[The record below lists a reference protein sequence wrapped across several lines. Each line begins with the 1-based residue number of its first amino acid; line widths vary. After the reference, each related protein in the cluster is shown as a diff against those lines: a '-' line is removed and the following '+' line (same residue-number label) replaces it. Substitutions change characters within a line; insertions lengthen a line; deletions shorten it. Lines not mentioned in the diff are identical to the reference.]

1 MISKLKILISIVL
14 ITCNLQAVD
23 FSYSPLGVGGKA
35 ADFTRF
41 VDPMIGSDYHGN
53 VFVGASVPFGMVQ
66 LGPTNM
72 SKGWHWCS
80 GYHYSDS
87 TIIGFAHT
95 HLNGTGIGDLGDI
108 LFMPTTGKPT
118 TFKGTF
124 SDLSKGYV
132 SKFSHSH
139 EKVQPGYYSV
149 LLQKYGINAELTAT
163 SRGGYHRYTFPKC
176 AESNIIIDLGEGID
190 WDEPTETML
199 KQIDAHTIEGYRY
212 SRGWAKNQ
220 KVYFRAEFSKDMRF
234 TKVVEPVF
242 RSRSK
247 DSLNVQKAV
256 LQFST
261 SKDEIVEAKVAL
273 SYVSCENAA
282 QNLKAELPNWDF
294 KKTVADAQAKWNAEL
309 SKIQIQTRDKKV
321 RTMFYTSLFRTMIS
335 PSKFCDVNGDY
346 RGADGKVYQANGFVP
361 HTIFSLWDTYRTFH
375 PLQTIINQKRT
386 ADWVNSLLDI
396 TEKQSSLPIWHLV
409 GNETGTMVGVH
420 SIPVIVDAIL
430 KNINGI
436 DAERA
441 YKLVR
446 TFEQRNDR
454 GLKFVRE
461 QGWIPADKENWSVS
475 KALEYAIDDYAIA
488 LLAKQLGKE
497 EDYQLFS
504 KRAKYYAHYFDN
516 ELGFMRGKLAD
527 GTFRKEYNPSFSL
540 HEEADYVEGNGW
552 QYTFL
557 VPHDVEGLIQLF
569 GSKQKFADKLDS
581 LFTAS
586 SKLNEGASIDI
597 SGLIGQYAHG
607 NEPSH
612 STIYLYQYADRPDKT
627 AERVRQ
633 VLDEMYKPTPAG
645 LCGND
650 DCGQMSAWYVI
661 SALGIYP
668 MNPVNGEY
676 VFGSPIVDKAVI
688 HLENGKKFIIKAKNN
703 SEKNIYI
710 QNVTLNRKFLKNNFI
725 TYKDLLNGGNLIFKM
740 GENPAPNP

>member
-1 MISKLKILISIVL
+1 MISKLKILIGVLL
-14 ITCNLQAVD
+14 ITCHLQATN
-23 FSYSPLGVGGKA
+23 L
-35 ADFTRF
+35 TRF

-72 SKGWHWCS
+72 SKGWQWCS

-108 LFMPTTGKPT
+108 LIMPTTGKPT

-124 SDLSKGYV
+124 TDLSLGYV
-132 SKFSHSH
+132 SKFSHSD
-139 EKVQPGYYSV
+139 EKVTPGYYSV
-149 LLQKYGINAELTAT
+149 LLQKYGIKAELTAT
-163 SRGGYHRYTFPKC
+163 SRVGYHRYTFPESS
-176 AESNIIIDLGEGID
+176 ESNIIIDLGEGID

-199 KQIDAHTIEGYRY
+199 TQIDARTIEGYRY

-234 TKVVEPVF
+234 TKVIEAVF
-242 RSRSK
+242 RPRSK
-247 DSLNVQKAV
+247 DSLNVQKGF
-256 LQFST
+256 LQFNT
-261 SKDEIVEAKVAL
+261 TKNEVVEVKVAL
-273 SYVSCENAA
+273 SYTSCDNAA
-282 QNLKAELPNWDF
+282 QNLRTELPKWNF
-294 KKTVADAQAKWNAEL
+294 KKAKALAEAKWNTEL
-309 SKIQIQTRDKKV
+309 AKIQIKVKDKNVKNQ
-321 RTMFYTSLFRTMIS
+321 FYTSLFRTMIS
-335 PSKFCDVNGDY
+335 PSEFCDVNGDY
-346 RGADGKVYQANGFVP
+346 RGADGKVYKANGFVP

-386 ADWVNSLLDI
+386 TDWVNSLLDI
-396 TEKQSSLPIWHLV
+396 TEKQGSLPIWHLV

-420 SIPVIVDAIL
+420 SIPIIVDAVL

-441 YKLVR
+441 YRLVR
-446 TFEQRNDR
+446 IFEQRNDR
-454 GLKFVRE
+454 GLKYVRE

-475 KALEYAIDDYAIA
+475 KALEYTIDDYAIA
-488 LLAKQLGKE
+488 LLAKKLGKT

-504 KRAKYYAHYFDN
+504 KRAKYYAAYFDR

-527 GTFRKEYNPSFSL
+527 GTFRKEYNPAFSL
-540 HEEADYVEGNGW
+540 HDEADYVEGNGW

-557 VPHDVEGLIQLF
+557 VPQDVEGLIDLF

-586 SKLNEGASIDI
+586 SKLNAGASIDI

-612 STIYLYQYADRPDKT
+612 STIYMYQYADQGHKT

-633 VLDEMYKPTPAG
+633 VLKEMYKPIPAG

-650 DCGQMSAWYVI
+650 DCGQMSAWYI
-661 SALGIYP
+661 MSALGIYP

-688 HLENGKKFIIKAKNN
+688 QLENGKKFTIVAKNN
-703 SEKNIYI
+703 SYKNIYI
-710 QNVTLNRKFLKNNFI
+710 QSVKLNGQLIDVKTI
-725 TYKDLLNGGNLIFKM
+725 TYNQLISGRKLEFKM
-740 GENPAPNP
+740 GKMPPTSKRE

>member
-1 MISKLKILISIVL
+1 MSSKIKILIGILLLS
-14 ITCNLQAVD
+14 CHLQAKS
-23 FSYSPLGVGGKA
+23 FSSSPLGAGGRI
-35 ADFTRF
+35 ADLTRF

-87 TIIGFAHT
+87 TIIGFSHT

-108 LFMPTTGKPT
+108 LMMPTTGKPT

-124 SDLSKGYV
+124 SDLTKGYV
-132 SKFSHSH
+132 SKFSHSD
-139 EKVQPGYYSV
+139 ETASPGYYSV
-149 LLQKYGINAELTAT
+149 LLKKYGIKAELTAT
-163 SRGGYHRYTFPKC
+163 SRVGFHRYTFPESD
-176 AESNIIIDLGEGID
+176 ESNIIIDLGEGID
-190 WDEPTETML
+190 WDEPTDTYL
-199 KQIDAHTIEGYRY
+199 NQVDARTIEGYRY

-234 TKVVEPVF
+234 TKVIEPVY
-242 RSRSK
+242 RWRSK
-247 DSLNVQKAV
+247 DSLNVQKAI

-261 SKDEIVEAKVAL
+261 VKNEVIEVKVAL
-273 SYVSCENAA
+273 SYVSCGNAEK
-282 QNLKAELPNWDF
+282 NMKAELPDWDF
-294 KKTVADAQAKWNAEL
+294 NMTKAKAKAEWNTEL
-309 SKIQIQTRDKKV
+309 SKILIETRDKNV

-335 PSKFCDVNGDY
+335 PSEFCDVNGDY
-346 RGADGKVYQANGFVP
+346 RGADGKVYQAMGFVP
-361 HTIFSLWDTYRTFH
+361 HSIFSLWDTYRTFH
-375 PLQTIINQKRT
+375 PLQTIINRKRT
-386 ADWVNSLLDI
+386 ADWVNSLIDI
-396 TEKQSSLPIWHLV
+396 TDKQRSLPVWHLV

-420 SIPVIVDAIL
+420 SIPVIVDAVL
-430 KNINGI
+430 KNIEGI

-441 YKLVR
+441 YKSIR
-446 TFEQRNDR
+446 SFEQRSDR

-475 KALEYAIDDYAIA
+475 KALEYAIDDYAIS
-488 LLAKQLGKE
+488 LLAKRLGKTDDVE
-497 EDYQLFS
+497 LFS
-504 KRAKYYAHYFDN
+504 KRAKNYSNYFDVK
-516 ELGFMRGKLAD
+516 LGFIRGKLAD

-569 GSKQKFADKLDS
+569 GSKQKFSDKLDS
-581 LFTAS
+581 LFTVS
-586 SKLNEGASIDI
+586 SELNEGASIDI
-597 SGLIGQYAHG
+597 SGMIGQYAHG

-612 STIYLYQYADRPDKT
+612 SIIYMYQYADRADKT

-633 VLDEMYKPTPAG
+633 VLTEMYKPTPAG

-650 DCGQMSAWYVI
+650 DCGQMSAWYVM

-668 MNPVNGEY
+668 ENPVNGEY
-676 VFGSPIVDKAVI
+676 VFGSPVIDKAII
-688 HLENGKKFIIKAKNN
+688 HLNNNKHFTITAKNN
-703 SEKNIYI
+703 SAKNIYI
-710 QNVTLNRKFLKNNFI
+710 RSVK
-725 TYKDLLNGGNLIFKM
+725 LNGKRYKGISLNYNKIIQGGKLEFEMGNKP
-740 GENPAPNP
+740 GKH

>member
-1 MISKLKILISIVL
+1 VILKIKILIGVLL
-14 ITCNLQAVD
+14 ITCHLQAVR
-23 FSYSPLGVGGKA
+23 SSNSPSGVGGHSCGL
-35 ADFTRF
+35 TRY

-87 TIIGFAHT
+87 TIIGFSHT

-108 LFMPTTGKPT
+108 LVMPTIGKPT

-124 SDLSKGYV
+124 IDLSLGYV
-132 SKFSHSH
+132 SKFSHSE
-139 EKVQPGYYSV
+139 EKVKPGYYSV
-149 LLQKYGINAELTAT
+149 LLQKYGIKAELTVT
-163 SRGGYHRYTFPKC
+163 SRVGYHRYTFPEST
-176 AESNIIIDLGEGID
+176 ESNIVIDLGEGID
-190 WDEPTETML
+190 WDEPTETHL
-199 KQIDAHTIEGYRY
+199 KQIDARTIEGYRY

-234 TKVVEPVF
+234 TKVIEPVF
-242 RSRSK
+242 RTRSK

-256 LQFST
+256 MQFGT
-261 SKDEIVEAKVAL
+261 TKNEVVEVKVAL

-282 QNLKAELPNWDF
+282 ENLKAELAGWDF
-294 KKTVADAQAKWNAEL
+294 KKAKQQAQTKWNAEL
-309 SKIQIQTRDKKV
+309 AKIQIKVKDKNVKKQ
-321 RTMFYTSLFRTMIS
+321 FYTSLFRTMIS
-335 PSKFCDVNGDY
+335 PSEFCDVNGDY
-346 RGADGKVYQANGFVP
+346 RGADGKVYKANDFVP

-396 TEKQSSLPIWHLV
+396 TDKQGTLPIWHLV

-420 SIPVIVDAIL
+420 SIPVIVDAVL

-441 YKLVR
+441 YTLVR
-446 TFEQRNDR
+446 FFEQRNDR

-488 LLAKQLGKE
+488 LLAKRLRKDA
-497 EDYQLFS
+497 DYQLFS
-504 KRAKYYAHYFDN
+504 KRAKYYAHYFD
-516 ELGFMRGKLAD
+516 EQLGFMRGKLAD
-527 GTFRKEYNPSFSL
+527 GTFRKEYNPAFSL
-540 HEEADYVEGNGW
+540 HDEADYVEGNGW

-557 VPHDVEGLIQLF
+557 VPHDVEGLINLF

-581 LFTAS
+581 LFTES

-612 STIYLYQYADRPDKT
+612 STIYMYQYANQGHKT

-633 VLDEMYKPTPAG
+633 VLKEMYKPTPAG

-650 DCGQMSAWYVI
+650 DCGQMSAWYVM

-688 HLENGKKFIIKAKNN
+688 RLENGKKFTIVAKNN
-703 SEKNIYI
+703 SEENIYI
-710 QNVTLNRKFLKNNFI
+710 QSVK
-725 TYKDLLNGGNLIFKM
+725 LNGKLHNQKFVSYDAIMAGGELVFEM
-740 GENPAPNP
+740 GDKKQ

>member
-1 MISKLKILISIVL
+1 
-14 ITCNLQAVD
+14 
-23 FSYSPLGVGGKA
+23 
-35 ADFTRF
+35 
-41 VDPMIGSDYHGN
+41 MIGSDYHGN

-108 LFMPTTGKPT
+108 LIMPTTGKPT
-118 TFKGTF
+118 TSKGTF

-132 SKFSHSH
+132 SKFSHSE

-149 LLQKYGINAELTAT
+149 LLQKYGIKAELTAT
-163 SRGGYHRYTFPKC
+163 SRVGYHRYTFPESS
-176 AESNIIIDLGEGID
+176 ESNFIIDLGEGID

-199 KQIDAHTIEGYRY
+199 TQIDARTIEGYRY

-234 TKVVEPVF
+234 TKVTEPVY
-242 RSRSK
+242 RLRTK

-261 SKDEIVEAKVAL
+261 TKNEIVEVKVAL

-282 QNLKAELPNWDF
+282 QNLKAELPGWNF
-294 KKTVADAQAKWNAEL
+294 IKAKAQAEAKWNAEL
-309 SKIQIQTRDKKV
+309 SKIQIKTKDKNV

-335 PSKFCDVNGDY
+335 PSEFSDVNGDY
-346 RGADGKVYQANGFVP
+346 RGADGKVYKANRFVP
-361 HTIFSLWDTYRTFH
+361 NTIFSLWDTYRTFH
-375 PLQTIINQKRT
+375 PMQTIINRKRT

-396 TEKQSSLPIWHLV
+396 TEKQGSLPIWHLV

-420 SIPVIVDAIL
+420 SIPVIVDAVL
-430 KNINGI
+430 KNIEGI

-441 YKLVR
+441 YRLVR

-454 GLKFVRE
+454 GLKYVRE

-488 LLAKQLGKE
+488 LLAKHLNKT

-504 KRAKYYAHYFDN
+504 KRAKYYAHYFDK

-540 HEEADYVEGNGW
+540 HDEADYVEGNGW

-557 VPHDVEGLIQLF
+557 VPHDVEGLINLF
-569 GSKQKFADKLDS
+569 GSKQKFEAKLDS

-586 SKLNEGASIDI
+586 SELNAGASIDI
-597 SGLIGQYAHG
+597 SGLIVLYAHG

-612 STIYLYQYADRPDKT
+612 STIYMYQYADRPEKT

-633 VLDEMYKPTPAG
+633 VLAEMYKPTPAG

-650 DCGQMSAWYVI
+650 DCGQMSAWYVM

-676 VFGSPIVDKAVI
+676 VFGSPIVDKAEI
-688 HLENGKKFIIKAKNN
+688 QLENGKKFIIIVKNN
-703 SEKNIYI
+703 SNQNKYI
-710 QNVTLNRKFLKNNFI
+710 QSVTLNGKAVDGKAI
-725 TYKDLLNGGNLIFKM
+725 TYNQIIDGGKLIFEM
-740 GENPAPNP
+740 GDKK

>member
-1 MISKLKILISIVL
+1 MISKIKIIIGILLII
-14 ITCNLQAVD
+14 CNLQAAD
-23 FSYSPLGVGGKA
+23 ISCSPLGVGGLS
-35 ADFTRF
+35 RF
-41 VDPMIGSDYHGN
+41 VNPMIGSDYHGN
-53 VFVGASVPFGMVQ
+53 VFIGASVPFGMVQ

-87 TIIGFAHT
+87 TIIGFSHT

-108 LFMPTTGKPT
+108 LVMPTIGEAT
-118 TFKGTF
+118 TFKGDF
-124 SDLSKGYV
+124 LDFKKGYV
-132 SKFSHSH
+132 SKFSHSD
-139 EKVQPGYYSV
+139 ESVKPGYYSV
-149 LLQKYGINAELTAT
+149 KLQKYGIKAELTAT
-163 SRGGYHRYTFPKC
+163 SRVGYHRYTFP
-176 AESNIIIDLGEGID
+176 ESESSNIIFDLGEGID
-190 WDEPTETML
+190 WDEPFETFV
-199 KQIDAHTIEGYRY
+199 KQIDAHTIEGYRF

-234 TKVVEPVF
+234 KKVVEPVF

-256 LQFST
+256 LQFVT
-261 SKDEIVEAKVAL
+261 KQNEIVEVKVAL

-282 QNLKAELPNWDF
+282 QNLKAELSEWNF
-294 KKTVADAQAKWNAEL
+294 NKTVALAKAKWNAEL
-309 SKIQIQTRDKKV
+309 AKIQIKVKDNNV
-321 RTMFYTSLFRTMIS
+321 RTQFYTSLFRTMIS
-335 PSKFCDVNGDY
+335 PSEFCDVNGDY
-346 RGADGKVYQANGFVP
+346 RGADGKVYNTKAFVP
-361 HTIFSLWDTYRTFH
+361 HSVFSLWDTYRTFH
-375 PLQTIINQKRT
+375 PLQTIINTKRT

-396 TEKQSSLPIWHLV
+396 TEKQGSLPIWHLV

-420 SIPVIVDAIL
+420 SIPVIVDAVL
-430 KNINGI
+430 KNIDGV

-446 TFEQRNDR
+446 SFEQRNDR

-488 LLAKQLGKE
+488 MLAKRLRKE
-497 EDYQLFS
+497 DDFQFFS
-504 KRAKYYAHYFDN
+504 KRAKYYANYFDVK
-516 ELGFMRGKLAD
+516 LGFMRGKLAD
-527 GTFRKEYNPSFSL
+527 GTFRKEYNPAFSL

-557 VPHDVEGLIQLF
+557 VPQDVEGLINLF
-569 GSKQKFADKLDS
+569 GSKQKFAEKLDS
-581 LFTAS
+581 LFTVS
-586 SKLNEGASIDI
+586 SALNKGASIDI

-612 STIYLYQYADRPDKT
+612 STIYMYQYADQGYKT

-633 VLDEMYKPTPAG
+633 VLTEMYKPTPTG

-650 DCGQMSAWYVI
+650 DCGQMSAWYVM

-668 MNPVNGEY
+668 MNPVSGEY

-688 HLENGKKFIIKAKNN
+688 LLENGKKFTIVAKNN
-703 SEKNIYI
+703 SAKNKYI
-710 QNVTLNRKFLKNNFI
+710 RSVKINGRPFYDKA
-725 TYKDLLNGGNLIFKM
+725 LLNSQLMSGGELEFIMSAQRK
-740 GENPAPNP
+740 

>member
-1 MISKLKILISIVL
+1 MKKKVHIFLRVL
-14 ITCNLQAVD
+14 IVCLSVNYTYGKTNLV
-23 FSYSPLGVGGKA
+23 
-35 ADFTRF
+35 RF

-108 LFMPTTGKPT
+108 LITPTTGKAT

-124 SDLSKGYV
+124 SDLTKGYV
-132 SKFSHSH
+132 SKFSHKD
-139 EKVQPGYYSV
+139 EKVSPGYYSV
-149 LLQKYGINAELTAT
+149 KLQKYNIKAELTST
-163 SRGGYHRYTFPKC
+163 SRVGYHRYTFP
-176 AESNIIIDLGEGID
+176 ESNQSNIIIDLGEGID

-199 KQIDAHTIEGYRY
+199 KQIDARTIEGYRY

-234 TKVVEPVF
+234 TKVIDPVF
-242 RSRSK
+242 RPRSK

-261 SKDEIVEAKVAL
+261 TKNETVEVKVSL

-282 QNLKAELPNWDF
+282 ENLKAELPEWSF
-294 KKTVADAQAKWNAEL
+294 KKTVAQAQAKWNAEL
-309 SKIQIQTRDKKV
+309 SKIQIQTSVKNV

-335 PSKFCDVNGDY
+335 PSEFCDVNGDY
-346 RGADGKVYQANGFVP
+346 RGADGKVYKANGFVP

-375 PLQTIINQKRT
+375 PLQTIVNQKRT

-396 TEKQSSLPIWHLV
+396 TEKQSTLPIWHLV

-420 SIPVIVDAIL
+420 SIPVIVDAVL
-430 KNINGI
+430 KNIDGI

-441 YKLVR
+441 YTLVR
-446 TFEQRNDR
+446 SFEQRNDR

-488 LLAKQLGKE
+488 LFAKHLGKE
-497 EDYQLFS
+497 ADYQLFA
-504 KRAKYYAHYFDN
+504 KRSKYYANYFDSK
-516 ELGFMRGKLAD
+516 LGFMRGKLAD

-540 HEEADYVEGNGW
+540 HDEADYVEGNGW

-557 VPHDVEGLIQLF
+557 VPQDVEGLISLF
-569 GSKQKFADKLDS
+569 GSKQKMADKLDS

-612 STIYLYQYADRPDKT
+612 STIYLYQYADQGYKT

-633 VLDEMYKPTPAG
+633 VMAEMYKPTPAG

-650 DCGQMSAWYVI
+650 DCGQMSAWYVM

-676 VFGSPIVDKAVI
+676 VFGSPVVDKAVI
-688 HLENGKKFIIKAKNN
+688 YLENGKKFTIIAKNN
-703 SEKNIYI
+703 SKKNIYI
-710 QNVTLNRKFLKNNFI
+710 QNATLNGNLLKNNFI
-725 TYKDLLNGGNLIFKM
+725 TYNDLLDGGKLVFKM
-740 GENPAPNP
+740 GQQRHKK

>member
-1 MISKLKILISIVL
+1 MASKIKILICIL
-14 ITCNLQAVD
+14 LTTCHLQAEKH
-23 FSYSPLGVGGKA
+23 SCSPSGVR
-35 ADFTRF
+35 DFTRF

-66 LGPTNM
+66 PGPTNM

-87 TIIGFAHT
+87 TIIGFSQT

-108 LFMPTTGKPT
+108 LIMPTTGKPT

-132 SKFSHSH
+132 SLFSHSD
-139 EKVQPGYYSV
+139 ETVSPGYYAV
-149 LLQKYGINAELTAT
+149 LLKKYGIKAELTAT
-163 SRGGYHRYTFPKC
+163 SRVGYHRYTFPESN
-176 AESNIIIDLGEGID
+176 ESNIIVDLGEGID
-190 WDEPTETML
+190 WDEPTDTYLE
-199 KQIDAHTIEGYRY
+199 QIDAHTIEGYRY
-212 SRGWAKNQ
+212 SRGWAKNH
-220 KVYFRAEFSKDMRF
+220 KVYFRAEFSKDMRL
-234 TKVVEPVF
+234 TKVTEPVF
-242 RSRSK
+242 RPRSK

-261 SKDEIVEAKVAL
+261 FKNETVEVKVAL
-273 SYVSCENAA
+273 SYVSCVNAGI
-282 QNLKAELPNWDF
+282 NMKAELPGWDF
-294 KKTVADAQAKWNAEL
+294 NKTKAQAQAKWNKEL
-309 SKIQIQTRDKKV
+309 SKIQIETPDKKV

-335 PSKFCDVNGDY
+335 PSEFCDVNGDY
-346 RGADGKVYQANGFVP
+346 RGADGKVYKATGFVP

-375 PLQTIINQKRT
+375 PMQTIINRKRT

-396 TEKQSSLPIWHLV
+396 TDKQGSLPVWHLV

-420 SIPVIVDAIL
+420 SIPVIVDAVL
-430 KNINGI
+430 KNIDGI

-441 YKLVR
+441 YQSVR
-446 TFEQRNDR
+446 SFEQRNDR

-488 LLAKQLGKE
+488 LLAKRLDKT
-497 EDYQLFS
+497 EDEQLFS
-504 KRAKYYAHYFDN
+504 KRAKYYAAYFDK

-540 HEEADYVEGNGW
+540 HDEADYVEGNGW

-557 VPHDVEGLIQLF
+557 VPHDVEGLIDLF
-569 GSKQKFADKLDS
+569 GGKQKFSDKLDS
-581 LFTAS
+581 LFTVS

-597 SGLIGQYAHG
+597 SGMIGQYAHG
-607 NEPSH
+607 NEPGH
-612 STIYLYQYADRPDKT
+612 STIYMYQYADRPDKT

-633 VLDEMYKPTPAG
+633 VLSEMYKPTPAG

-650 DCGQMSAWYVI
+650 DCGQMSAWYVM

-668 MNPVNGEY
+668 MNPVSGEY
-676 VFGSPIVDKAVI
+676 VFGSPLIDKAVI
-688 HLENGKKFIIKAKNN
+688 KTESGRKFTIEAKNN
-703 SEKNIYI
+703 PTKNIYI
-710 QNVTLNRKFLKNNFI
+710 KSVELDGKNYKGISLNYNKI
-725 TYKDLLNGGNLIFKM
+725 IQGGNLKFVM
-740 GENPAPNP
+740 GNKPVKQ